1 MGFFDFL
8 SSSNKYGKKVLFG
21 FIHATLAGADGDM
34 ASEEVAKSLEL
45 LGISPNNEEFLNLVQ
60 NKSPENIKE
69 ELRELNQDDR
79 KKLIK
84 DLIEISKS
92 DGHFSPAEST
102 IILAIVN
109 EWGWDLEK
117 SYELLISC
125 GLSRE
130 ECEQAL
136 ESSGQEK
143 TKSSDVKESQEN
155 VFCSKCGSKQNGN
168 KFCTNCG
175 NKLF

>member
-21 FIHATLAGADGDM
+21 FVHAMLAGADGDM

-45 LGISPNNEEFLNLVQ
+45 LGISPNDEEFLNLVQ
-60 NKSPENIKE
+60 NKSAVNIKE
-69 ELRELNQDDR
+69 ELRDLSQDDR

-136 ESSGQEK
+136 ESSEQPK
-143 TKSSDVKESQEN
+143 TKSNDVKKSQEN
-155 VFCSKCGSKQNGN
+155 VFCSKCGSKQSEN
-168 KFCTNCG
+168 KFCSNCG

>member
-21 FIHATLAGADGDM
+21 FVHAMLAGADGDM

-45 LGISPNNEEFLNLVQ
+45 LGISPNDEEFLNLVQ
-60 NKSPENIKE
+60 NKSAVNIKE
-69 ELRELNQDDR
+69 ELRDLSQDDR
-79 KKLIK
+79 KKLVK

>member
-21 FIHATLAGADGDM
+21 FVHAMLAGADGDM
-34 ASEEVAKSLEL
+34 GSEEVAKSLEL
-45 LGISPNNEEFLNLVQ
+45 LGISPNDEEFLNLVQ
-60 NKSPENIKE
+60 NKSAANIKE
-69 ELRELNQDDR
+69 ELRALNQDDR
-79 KKLIK
+79 KKLVK

-136 ESSGQEK
+136 DSSNKDKSLPKDDNESS
-143 TKSSDVKESQEN
+143 DN
-155 VFCSKCGSKQNGN
+155 VFCAKCGSKQNEN

-175 NKLF
+175 NKIG